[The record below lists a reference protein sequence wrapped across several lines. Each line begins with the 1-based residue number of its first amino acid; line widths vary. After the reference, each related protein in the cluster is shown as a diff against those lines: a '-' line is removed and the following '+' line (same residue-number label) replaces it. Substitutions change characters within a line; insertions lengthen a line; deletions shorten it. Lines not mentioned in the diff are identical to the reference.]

1 MRAGPVRRAAAEGA
15 GAFVQVLTALVH
27 FCERVRLAARPQL

>member
-15 GAFVQVLTALVH
+15 GAFVQVLAALVH
-27 FCERVRLAARPQL
+27 FLQL